1 VLSQHVVAS
10 VAAVGVPCFA
20 GVPSAAVIHCSRL
33 PAKPFLIL
41 LPAVTIYCNVLEQ
54 NIFLAVLGWWYAAGK
69 NTRFSYQ
76 NVLFCAR
83 TFCTVHKQ
91 NVLFCTLSSKKTI
104 YLIFKVPKLSFISTK
119 PIHSHVTLQ
128 GLSHD
133 AKIFQIGQIKRS
145 IICRT

>member
-1 VLSQHVVAS
+1 MGYFKGYFEGAKTFLTPKLSRAQ
-10 VAAVGVPCFA
+10 P
-20 GVPSAAVIHCSRL
+20 
-33 PAKPFLIL
+33 
-41 LPAVTIYCNVLEQ
+41 
-54 NIFLAVLGWWYAAGK
+54 GWWYAAGK
-69 NTRFSYQ
+69 NIRFSYQ

-104 YLIFKVPKLSFISTK
+104 FLIFKVPKLSFISSK
-119 PIHSHVTLQ
+119 PIHSHVTFQ

-133 AKIFQIGQIKRS
+133 AKIYQIGQIKWS